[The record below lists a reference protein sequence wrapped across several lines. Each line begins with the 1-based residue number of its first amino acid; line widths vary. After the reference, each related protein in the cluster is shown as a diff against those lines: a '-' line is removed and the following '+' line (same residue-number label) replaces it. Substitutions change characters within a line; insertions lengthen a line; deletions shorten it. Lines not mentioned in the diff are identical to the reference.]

1 MKKLSGLTFLVISLL
16 LVSTMTVYAS
26 TDANP
31 HPDKTPGAQ
40 ATQNAITPHG
50 NGQQNSAAGKDNKP
64 QNYRGTLT
72 AVSADAITLETSD
85 GSSIVF
91 ALDAET
97 RVKVP
102 TLGNSS
108 TAENLL
114 TGQNVIVRARQNQ
127 EEVLTAI
134 SVSVIPGK
142 PQLVHRVG
150 TISAYS
156 AGEQITITDKEG
168 QEFTFLLTDSTKI
181 LPADQLDQLQVGVLV
196 TIICPRDVTGGPLT
210 ANGIVIHT
218 ASSLSEATDEAEIEE
233 TAIEAT
239 ELPTEAAPT
248 ETPEP

>member
-1 MKKLSGLTFLVISLL
+1 MKKLSGFTFLVISLL

-50 NGQQNSAAGKDNKP
+50 NGQQNSAVGKDNKP

-91 ALDAET
+91 ALDTET

-108 TAENLL
+108 TAESLL

-134 SVSVIPGK
+134 SISVIPG
-142 PQLVHRVG
+142 
-150 TISAYS
+150 
-156 AGEQITITDKEG
+156 
-168 QEFTFLLTDSTKI
+168 
-181 LPADQLDQLQVGVLV
+181 
-196 TIICPRDVTGGPLT
+196 
-210 ANGIVIHT
+210 
-218 ASSLSEATDEAEIEE
+218 
-233 TAIEAT
+233 
-239 ELPTEAAPT
+239 
-248 ETPEP
+248 